1 MIPGSNLLA
10 QALTVITPS
19 ECLLYSQ
26 TGRTL
31 NSIGQWV
38 STYADPVAVLAS
50 VQAVP
55 RSVYKMMGLDWQK
68 SYVQFYSVDLIQDL
82 ARDRSGDML
91 EWNGRR
97 YEIQSKN
104 DWRPMDGWSG
114 IVGVDVGEAVGALP
128 LFPLS
133 ATEEDLIL
141 FGFDGRAVLSNDD
154 YDFSWAIAEGT
165 SLKAYGAAL
174 NNFTIDQPI
183 EFPEGMTKCFE
194 LGISADMLEAR
205 EGSVTTQVYIYFSVA
220 TLTQFV
226 NVSVQMLTDGT
237 CSVGAD
243 DSQTLVS
250 GLSSA
255 PSSIGVQITNTGGT
269 LSVVINI
276 DGTPYAA
283 ASTDILP
290 IPPIATALGSLLFGS
305 GFTLADIGNNYAV
318 AWRPYADMMTLI
330 YPPGS
335 VDMQEQLIA

>member
-1 MIPGSNLLA
+1 MIPGANLLS
-10 QALTVITPS
+10 QALTVIAPS
-19 ECLLYSQ
+19 ACLHFAT
-26 TGRTL
+26 TGRSL
-31 NSIGQWV
+31 NSVGQWV
-38 STYADPVAVLAS
+38 SSYADPVSIFAS

-55 RSVYKMMGLDWQK
+55 RNVYKMMGLDWQK
-68 SYVQFYSVDLIQDL
+68 SYVQFYSISLVQDL
-82 ARDRSGDML
+82 TRDTSGDLL

-97 YEIQSKN
+97 YELQSKN
-104 DWRPMDGWSG
+104 DWRPIDGWAG
-114 IVGVDVGEAVGALP
+114 VVGVDVGVAVGALP

-165 SLKAYGAAL
+165 SLKLYGAAL

-205 EGSVTTQVYIYFSVA
+205 EGVVTTQVYIYFSVA

-237 CSVGAD
+237 CSVKAN

-269 LSVVINI
+269 LSAVINI

-283 ASTDILP
+283 ASTDI
-290 IPPIATALGSLLFGS
+290 PPIATALGSLIFGS